1 MAITGLGSTDGMS
14 CGCGGARA
22 TSGFGLSPDGLGLSP
37 DGLGISPDGLG
48 DASSSP
54 ILGGKITGSS
64 WLDAALGAGLGYA
77 FAPSKSRSS
86 KGEEFVYAA
95 AGAAALGLLGIPG
108 LIGAVALKIVSKA
121 K

>member
-22 TSGFGLSPDGLGLSP
+22 TSGFGLSP

-64 WLDAALGAGLGYA
+64 WLDATLGAGLGYA
-77 FAPSKSRSS
+77 FAPSKSSSS
-86 KGEEFVYAA
+86 KGEEWDKDVRKFVYAA
-95 AGAAALGLLGIPG
+95 AGAAALGLLGVPG

>member
-37 DGLGISPDGLG
+37 DGLG

-64 WLDAALGAGLGYA
+64 WLDATLGAGLGYA